1 MIGAAK
7 PEPAQD
13 KTMNNGADEEMVDHI
28 RRLIE
33 AGLSRELDMP
43 LSLDACV
50 PAPTLNAFLERLA
63 AYVTERRV
71 QEAFSN
77 GDAPGDNGDPSEQHP
92 RNRLNDLTGAEW
104 LWFTKSVMRTTYP
117 SILGHEIRKR
127 QGGNKPPQLMQELIE
142 FFSKRGDLVLDPFG
156 GAGGTAL
163 GAHLAG
169 RRSLSI
175 ELNPASIALY
185 HAVCEQENLT
195 PHPFIQGDC
204 REVLPTLEDHSVD
217 FIATDP
223 PYSPELEQTM
233 SGEEAS
239 ILYGHSNR
247 RSSYVPYSDD
257 PRDLS
262 KLGSFE
268 AFFDALDEVG
278 AQMLRV
284 LKPRRYLAM
293 ILRDAYQGG
302 EYIHTSA
309 IVAERYRALGWRF
322 KGEKIWYST
331 GTRIRPYGY
340 PSAYV
345 PNIIHQNILIFRK
358 D

>member
-1 MIGAAK
+1 MINRV
-7 PEPAQD
+7 E
-13 KTMNNGADEEMVDHI
+13 DELVDHM
-28 RRLIE
+28 RRVIE
-33 AGLSRELDMP
+33 AALSRDLGISV
-43 LSLDACV
+43 SLDESM
-50 PAPTLNAFLERLA
+50 PALAADSFLERLA
-63 AYVTERRV
+63 AHVGARRV
-71 QEAFSN
+71 QEAFTASEPA
-77 GDAPGDNGDPSEQHP
+77 GAAPGSRSDPDGRHP

-104 LWFTKSVMRTTYP
+104 LWFTKSVMRTSYP
-117 SILGHEIRKR
+117 SILGHELRKR

-142 FFSKRGDLVLDPFG
+142 FFSKRGELVLDPFG

-163 GAHLAG
+163 GAYLAG
-169 RRSLSI
+169 RRSVSV

-185 HAVCEQENLT
+185 HAVCAQEGLT
-195 PHPFIQGDC
+195 PHPFIEGDC
-204 REVLPTLEDHSVD
+204 REVLRTFPDHSAD

-233 SGEEAS
+233 SGDEAS
-239 ILYGHSNR
+239 TLYGHSNR

-262 KLGSFE
+262 KCGSFDV
-268 AFFDALDEVG
+268 FFEALDEAG

-284 LKPRRYLAM
+284 LRPRRYLAL
-293 ILRDAYQGG
+293 ILRNAYQDG

-358 D
+358 E